1 MEGEIIF
8 SRTLISRSFWS
19 QRNFQLSIVML
30 RGRAAGSGGDF
41 LDEMGDACR
50 VVFNGEGGF
59 EDVAVAIADEC
70 DVFALGVVEGDAE
83 DFAGVSGTL
92 EDGADEGVLVS
103 INGLGFA

>member
-1 MEGEIIF
+1 M
-8 SRTLISRSFWS
+8 
-19 QRNFQLSIVML
+19 
-30 RGRAAGSGGDF
+30 GSGGLVFAAEEDLVFGDFTAASSGCDF

-70 DVFALGVVEGDAE
+70 DVFALGVVECDAE

>member
-1 MEGEIIF
+1 M
-8 SRTLISRSFWS
+8 
-19 QRNFQLSIVML
+19 
-30 RGRAAGSGGDF
+30 GSGGLVFATEEDLVFGDFTAASSGCDF
-41 LDEMGDACR
+41 LDEMGDACC

-59 EDVAVAIADEC
+59 KDVTVAIADEC

-83 DFAGVSGTL
+83 DSAGVSGTL